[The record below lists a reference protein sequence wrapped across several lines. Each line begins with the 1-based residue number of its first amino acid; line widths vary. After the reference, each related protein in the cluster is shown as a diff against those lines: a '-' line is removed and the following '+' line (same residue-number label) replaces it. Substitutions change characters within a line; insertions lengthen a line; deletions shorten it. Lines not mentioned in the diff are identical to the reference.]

1 MRWAH
6 KWVRSS
12 AYAYAYVAGVLT
24 CLCLCYA
31 YAYAYACA
39 CAYAYALVRT
49 GLYTAGRKLSRSGL
63 ELIKSDDTLII

>member
-1 MRWAH
+1 MLVLVLISQLQVGTRLKTN

-12 AYAYAYVAGVLT
+12 AYAYAYAYVAGVLT

-31 YAYAYACA
+31 YA

-49 GLYTAGRKLSRSGL
+49 SL
-63 ELIKSDDTLII
+63 

>member
-1 MRWAH
+1 MH
-6 KWVRSS
+6 KANKLVRSS

-31 YAYAYACA
+31 YACA

-49 GLYTAGRKLSRSGL
+49 SLNYVPHVQHAHFCSLHQ
-63 ELIKSDDTLII
+63 